1 MKDLQFYNEVLKL
14 LSGNGNS
21 VDANFP
27 FIHFA
32 EKKLTIHFVPLADYV
47 ANPYCFQALSEE
59 YESDKVQLI
68 HLWEDVWR
76 TQQAMVLSRIRS
88 LLGNFERI
96 HARQTIAKTI
106 DKPTL
111 QDFLQK
117 NHLQGSPQVKYK
129 YGLFYSDK
137 LVAVASFSASRPMPR
152 DEIIYNS
159 YELVRF
165 ANLSEHVV
173 TGGLSKLLSQFVSD
187 VQPDD
192 IMTYADRDWSTGRS
206 YEKLGFTF
214 VENTPPQLFFIH
226 PQELIRYYLQR
237 LPQGATEEELLKKGY
252 LRIYNAGNK
261 KYLKLLKV

>member
-1 MKDLQFYNEVLKL
+1 MKDLQFYDEVIER
-14 LSGNGNS
+14 LSDNGTLITT
-21 VDANFP
+21 NFP
-27 FIHFA
+27 IIRFDESSLRIH
-32 EKKLTIHFVPLADYV
+32 LVPLADY
-47 ANPYCFQALSEE
+47 AENPYYFQSLSEE
-59 YESDKVQLI
+59 YERYQIQLI

-88 LLGNFERI
+88 LLGNFERV